1 MLKITR
7 KETRPRNAAIT
18 LEGKLVGPWV
28 EEMRGQFGVL
38 VPDMSG
44 VILDLSQL
52 TYADQAGAELL
63 ADLMRRGARISA
75 CSSFIREL
83 LGLETTR

>member
-1 MLKITR
+1 MLKIT
-7 KETRPRNAAIT
+7 KTQTRRRHAAIT

-28 EEMRGQFGVL
+28 EDVRGQFGVL
-38 VPDMSG
+38 VPDISS
-44 VILDLSQL
+44 VVLDLSQL
-52 TYADQAGAELL
+52 SYADQAGADLL
-63 ADLMRRGARISA
+63 ADLIRRGARISA